1 MTMGE
6 TAMRVEAVRRFN
18 RFYTQTIGVLR
29 EGLLESPFSLTEVR
43 VLYEIAHRP
52 SPTASEIV
60 RSLGLDAG
68 YVSRMLRGF
77 EKRGLVVRTRSLDD
91 GRRSH
96 LALTEHGR
104 EMFAQL
110 DERAHGE
117 VGALL
122 DRLSATDQDRLV
134 EAIAAVE
141 RLLGERPAPA
151 APFVLRPPQP
161 GDMGWVVHRHGA
173 IYAREYGWDER
184 FEALVA
190 EVVAKFMRDFD
201 PTSER
206 CWIAERDGRVVGSI
220 FLCRRSKT
228 IAQLRLLL
236 VEPEARGLGIGA
248 ALVDACTDFA
258 RQAGYRKIMLWTN
271 RGLDAARHL
280 YEAAGYRLV
289 SEEPHDQFGS
299 GLIAQVWELKL

>member
-1 MTMGE
+1 MSE

-18 RFYTQTIGVLR
+18 RFYTQTIGVLH

-52 SPTASEIV
+52 DPTASEIV
-60 RSLGLDAG
+60 KSLGLDAG
-68 YVSRMLRGF
+68 YVSRMLRSF
-77 EKRGLVVRTRSLDD
+77 EKRGLVVRTRSESD

-104 EMFAQL
+104 ATFAEL

-122 DRLSATDQDRLV
+122 DRLSSAEQDRLV

-141 RLLGERPAPA
+141 GLLGERPEPKV
-151 APFVLRPPQP
+151 PYILRPPRP
-161 GDMGWVVHRHGA
+161 GDMGWVIHRHGA
-173 IYAREYGWDER
+173 LYCREYGWDER

-190 EVVAKFMRDFD
+190 EVVANFMRDFD
-201 PTSER
+201 PTHER

-220 FLCRRSKT
+220 FLCKRSKT

-236 VEPEARGLGIGA
+236 VEPDARGLGIGA
-248 ALVDACTDFA
+248 RLVDECTAFA
-258 RQAGYRKIMLWTN
+258 RQAGYRKIVLWTN
-271 RGLDAARHL
+271 RGLDAARRI

-289 SEEPHDQFGS
+289 SEEPHDKFGS